1 MFRVARGSV
10 LWGYRFVAA
19 ALALGAALSSSQQAV
34 AQEGEGGGGL
44 FSGNWYLTV
53 GVSLYRAP
61 RYEGSGDYKL
71 AAMPILSLGRA
82 GGQPRFT
89 SRNDNMSLAFIDTGS
104 FRVGAVGKLVF
115 GRDET
120 DSSDLAGLSP
130 IPFGVEAGG
139 FVDIYPA
146 DWMRFRTEVRQGFRA
161 HDGVVAEFAV
171 DAFADLTEQVQLSA
185 GPRAKWASA
194 RYFDAYYGVDAGESA
209 VSGLSQYA
217 PISGMGSVGFG
228 GALTF
233 KATEKVNVSLFGE
246 YSRLVDQAAA
256 SSLVKERGSKNQ
268 TLVGVST
275 TYRFDF
281 GM

>member
-1 MFRVARGSV
+1 MPQHSF
-10 LWGYRFVAA
+10 
-19 ALALGAALSSSQQAV
+19 
-34 AQEGEGGGGL
+34 AQDGEGGGGL

-61 RYEGSGDYKL
+61 RYEGSGEYML
-71 AAMPILSLGRA
+71 SAMPILSLGRA

-89 SRNDNMSLAFIDTGS
+89 SRNDNMSLAFFDTGA
-104 FRVGAVGKLVF
+104 FRIGAVGKLVF
-115 GRDET
+115 RRDAT
-120 DSSDLAGLSP
+120 DSPDLAGLSP
-130 IPFGVEAGG
+130 VPFGVEAGG
-139 FVDIYPA
+139 FVDLYPA
-146 DWMRFRTEVRQGFRA
+146 DWLRFRTEVRRGFRA
-161 HDGVVAEFAV
+161 HEGVVADFAV
-171 DAFADLTEQVQLSA
+171 DAFADLSEQVQISA

-194 RYFDAYYGVDAGESA
+194 RYFDAYYGVDAAESA
-209 VSGLSQYA
+209 ASGLSPYA
-217 PISGMGSVGFG
+217 PISGMGSIGFG

-256 SSLVKERGSKNQ
+256 SSLVNERGSRNQ